1 MNRILRLLIDNRQLT
16 SEQRGFKV
24 EAKEDVLV
32 LYIYDVIVSSD
43 ADAAWW
49 GGVSA
54 ESVVKQIRAS
64 KASKIELRVN
74 SPGGD
79 VFGGRAIEAA
89 LRDTKAEVTAYI
101 DGIAA
106 SAASFLVMG
115 ANEVVMHE
123 GAMMMIH
130 KAWSMAVGNADDMV
144 KMAEVLGKVD
154 ETLITTYASKTGLE
168 RDEVEALL
176 AAETYLTAQEA
187 VEKKFADRVVEG
199 AKAELTWNISA
210 LKETP
215 VKEEPTAKEEEK
227 KPDHTQARE
236 HAARRVRAIEIG
248 LTGAL
253 A

>member
-16 SEQRGFKV
+16 SEQRGFKI

-89 LRDTKAEVTAYI
+89 LRDTKAEVTAYV

-115 ANEVVMHE
+115 AKEVVMHE
-123 GAMMMIH
+123 GAMLMIH

-144 KMAEVLGKVD
+144 KMAEVLDKVD
-154 ETLITTYASKTGLE
+154 ETLITTYANKTGLE
-168 RDEVEALL
+168 RDEIEGML

-199 AKAELTWNISA
+199 AKAELSWNISA

-215 VKEEPTAKEEEK
+215 AKEEPPAKEEEK

-236 HAARRVRAIEIG
+236 YAARRVRAIEIG